1 MIKREN
7 KSIPKMASELI
18 KELQAAIDQTGDK
31 PVILSD
37 PDTDWLMD
45 ITFDGTTKS
54 GKNYLIS
61 AFNRG
66 YGSELNL
73 AEQ

>member
-7 KSIPKMASELI
+7 NSIPKMASELI
-18 KELQAAIDQTGDK
+18 KELQAAIATTGDK

-37 PDTDWLMD
+37 PDTNWLMD
-45 ITFDGTTKS
+45 IEFDGTTQS

-61 AFNRG
+61 AYG
-66 YGSELNL
+66 GCYGSELTL
-73 AEQ
+73 TEE